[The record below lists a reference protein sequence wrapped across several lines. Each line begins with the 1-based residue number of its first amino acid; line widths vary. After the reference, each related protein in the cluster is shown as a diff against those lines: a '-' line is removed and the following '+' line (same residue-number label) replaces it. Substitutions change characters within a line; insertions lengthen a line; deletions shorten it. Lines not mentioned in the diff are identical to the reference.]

1 LVPRLKR
8 ADYIFISKIGER
20 IYFPRLFP
28 QYYLL
33 IFKLGVRLMYI
44 SYLGEN
50 AMIQMSQLV
59 IAAGILNVLV
69 GIGYTLTVYT
79 ALERVPI
86 LASSLGMLGA
96 VGIVVLEAWLGE
108 TLLSVTVA
116 EMKLLTVVAVAG
128 AVVGVAAVVTVF
140 KPIAN

>member
-1 LVPRLKR
+1 
-8 ADYIFISKIGER
+8 
-20 IYFPRLFP
+20 
-28 QYYLL
+28 
-33 IFKLGVRLMYI
+33 MCI

-59 IAAGILNVLV
+59 IATGILNILV

-86 LASSLGMLGA
+86 LASALGVLLAVGVVVAEAMLG
-96 VGIVVLEAWLGE
+96 EM
-108 TLLSVTVA
+108 LLSVTVA

-128 AVVGVAAVVTVF
+128 AVVGVATVVTIF
-140 KPIAN
+140 KPIEN

>member
-1 LVPRLKR
+1 MCVS
-8 ADYIFISKIGER
+8 YI
-20 IYFPRLFP
+20 
-28 QYYLL
+28 
-33 IFKLGVRLMYI
+33 
-44 SYLGEN
+44 GEN

-59 IAAGILNVLV
+59 VATGILNVLV

-86 LASSLGMLGA
+86 LASTLGISVA
-96 VGIVVLEAWLGE
+96 VGIVVVEAWLGE

-128 AVVGVAAVVTVF
+128 AVVGVAAVVTIF